1 MLVKF
6 SIFTVFTADVGK
18 NFDFTVFTADDGKKI
33 RFFTVFPADVGKK
46 IDVVKTPA
54 VKPCIIDIIVTSLQ
68 RWFKK
73 S

>member
-1 MLVKF
+1 MLVKISILPF
-6 SIFTVFTADVGK
+6 LPRMMVKNSIFTVFH
-18 NFDFTVFTADDGKKI
+18 
-33 RFFTVFPADVGKK
+33 ADVGKK